1 MAGPP
6 LPASPRERTSGT
18 RRIDF
23 EMIVLPQEAHDPR
36 KGCHARTIIPKAM
49 KLPIVPTT
57 LSLVSLV
64 IATTLVVSEKHQES
78 TARNM
83 GSPVTKKSERH
94 VRKTARIESDPPP
107 IGATVSPKTLPD
119 ESASL
124 SAWQQQFQALL
135 ASGESRENAVNI
147 LARNIDQ
154 AFSAWV
160 ATEITAANELTG
172 QERIDRLVL
181 AETQVK
187 EGAALIY
194 EQLEISGG
202 QSNEV
207 AADAI
212 ESLAAEIQ
220 YADAAPDHGT
230 RLAMLRLMRERNRR
244 IDEASAMP
252 DESAKADA
260 LRELDHWYESRMG
273 ELAIVRNDG

>member
-1 MAGPP
+1 
-6 LPASPRERTSGT
+6 
-18 RRIDF
+18 
-23 EMIVLPQEAHDPR
+23 MIVLPLESHEPR
-36 KGCHARTIIPKAM
+36 KGCHTRTIIPKAM
-49 KLPIVPTT
+49 KLPVIPTT
-57 LSLVSLV
+57 LALVSLV

-78 TARNM
+78 KARNI

-94 VRKTARIESDPPP
+94 VRKAARIESDAPPV
-107 IGATVSPKTLPD
+107 GETVSPATLPD

-124 SAWQQQFQALL
+124 SAWQQQFQELL
-135 ASGESRENAVNI
+135 ASGEPRENAVII

-202 QSNEV
+202 HRIEV

-220 YADAAPDHGT
+220 YADAAADHDT
-230 RLAMLRLMRERNRR
+230 RLAMLRLMLERNRR

-252 DESAKADA
+252 DESAKTHA

-273 ELAIVRNDG
+273 ELAIVRKNE